1 MRVHTGKFQYYMI
14 SPDEK
19 NLFSTNLNVFSGEK
33 PFVCTHTNCSQAFA
47 QSNDLKVHMR
57 RHTGERFKC
66 DVETCNDSFIQKYLL
81 TRHKRDVHG
90 IEVQSNIKR
99 LTKFIPLEFSEEFS
113 QSENRAS
120 EMLTSFNNTAPPMD
134 E

>member
-1 MRVHTGKFQYYMI
+1 MNF
-14 SPDEK
+14 
-19 NLFSTNLNVFSGEK
+19 NVFFSGEK

-66 DVETCNDSFIQKYLL
+66 DVQTCNDSFIQMYLL

-99 LTKFIPLEFSEEFS
+99 LTKFIPLEITE
-113 QSENRAS
+113 SENRFS
-120 EMLTSFNNTAPPMD
+120 EMPASFNNAPTPMD